1 MISHAEI
8 HMFRR
13 THGDIELAKLAG
25 LIGEDET
32 IVCQVCD
39 AVVVFLYILVGEEN
53 KVISCEDCLR
63 FALSRTMM

>member
-1 MISHAEI
+1 
-8 HMFRR
+8 MFRR

-25 LIGEDET
+25 LIDEDET

-39 AVVVFLYILVGEEN
+39 AMVVFFYIIVGEEK